1 MLRSRYLAAAVIS
14 CLAVGG
20 TIQAG
25 DVTSNSALGRKAEN
39 FTLNDFYG
47 KGHSLADYKD
57 KKLVVL
63 AFIGTECPVAKA
75 YGERLGELAKKYAD
89 KGVQFVGVSSN
100 RQDTITELSAFARV
114 HHIEFPIVKDL
125 NNKLADQVGAQRTP
139 EVFVL
144 DGDRSVR
151 YHGRIDNQYGVG
163 YAKKTAS
170 EAFLKDALD
179 ELLAGKTVS
188 KAETASV
195 GCFIGRVH
203 TADKGAA
210 VTYSNQV
217 VRVLNKRCVSCHRAG
232 EAAPFAMTNYDE
244 VSGWADAIAEVV
256 RDRRMPPWHA
266 SPKYGHFANDRSM
279 PEEEKEVLYQWAAA
293 GAPEGDAKNVP
304 PAPTFVEGWG
314 LPKAPDK
321 VFKMAVKPY
330 HVKATGVVEYQYF
343 RVDPGFKEDKWIK
356 AIEARPSN
364 RGVVHHIIVF
374 AGPKGGRDEARRQ
387 FLVGYAPGAM
397 PLVLPTGMAKH
408 IPAGSELL
416 FQLHYTPNGKPGD
429 DISECGIV
437 FADPKEVKHLVRT
450 VEAINT
456 GFEIPAGA
464 DNYEV
469 ESDSFSMPMDV
480 QLLQLFPHMHFRGKS
495 FTYEAV
501 YPDGRKQML
510 LDVPRYDFGWQ
521 LTYELSS
528 LMPMPK
534 GTRMHCVAHFDNS
547 ENNLNNPDPK
557 SAVRWGDQTWEEMMI
572 GFYDIAVPVTQ
583 DDIREGRLPD
593 FQPTPEQIAQR
604 VIQQFDKN
612 HDGKVQMSELPAKPQ
627 IRIFFATV
635 DKNHDGVITADE
647 IAAMIKENQKKGG
660 GKGGLGF
667 RRSGGVRG
675 DRAGESAKPAEKKDA
690 EKKDPH
696 AKDQASA
703 K

>member
-1 MLRSRYLAAAVIS
+1 MLRSRSLAAAVLS
-14 CLAVGG
+14 CLVVG
-20 TIQAG
+20 TVQAAG
-25 DVTSNSALGRKAEN
+25 DVSPASALGRKADN

-47 KGHSLADYKD
+47 KSHSLADYKD

-75 YGERLGELAKKYAD
+75 YGERLAEVAKKYAD
-89 KGVQFVGVSSN
+89 KGVQFLGVSSN
-100 RQDTITELSAFARV
+100 RQDTITELAAYARV
-114 HHIEFPIVKDL
+114 HHVEFPILKDL
-125 NNKLADQVGAQRTP
+125 NNKLADQIGAQRTP

-144 DGDRSVR
+144 DADRAVR
-151 YHGRIDNQYGVG
+151 YHGRIDNQFGVG

-170 EAFLKDALD
+170 EPFLKDAID
-179 ELLAGKTVS
+179 ELLAGKTVA
-188 KAETASV
+188 KGETAAV

-203 TADKGAA
+203 PADPGAA

-217 VRVLNKRCVSCHRAG
+217 VRILNKRCVSCHRAG
-232 EAAPFAMTNYDE
+232 EAAPFAMTNYGE

-256 RDRRMPPWHA
+256 RQRRMPPWHA

-304 PAPTFVEGWG
+304 PAPTFVDGWG

-321 VFKMAVKPY
+321 VFKMAPKAY
-330 HVKATGVVEYQYF
+330 HVPATGVVEYQYF
-343 RVDPGFKEDKWIK
+343 RVDPGFKEDKWIT

-364 RGVVHHIIVF
+364 RAVVHHIIVF

-397 PLVLPTGMAKH
+397 PLVLPPGMAKH

-464 DNYEV
+464 DNFEV
-469 ESDSFSMPMDV
+469 DADSFAMPMDA

-521 LTYELSS
+521 LTYELTS

-534 GTRMHCVAHFDNS
+534 GTKMHCVAHFDNS

-572 GFYDIAVPVTQ
+572 GFYDVAVPVTPE
-583 DDIREGRLPD
+583 DIKEGKLPD
-593 FQPTPEQIAQR
+593 FMPGPEQIAQR
-604 VIQQFDKN
+604 ILQQFDKN
-612 HDGKVQMSELPAKPQ
+612 HDGKISMNEIPNKPFQ
-627 IRIFFATV
+627 VKIFFATL
-635 DKNHDGVITADE
+635 DKNHDGVITLEE
-647 IAAMIKENQKKGG
+647 ITEMIKERQKQGG
-660 GKGGLGF
+660 GRGGLSL
-667 RRSGGVRG
+667 RRSLRG
-675 DRAGESAKPAEKKDA
+675 EKASEPKPEEKKA
-690 EKKDPH
+690 H
-696 AKDQASA
+696 SKDQASV

>member
-1 MLRSRYLAAAVIS
+1 
-14 CLAVGG
+14 
-20 TIQAG
+20 
-25 DVTSNSALGRKAEN
+25 
-39 FTLNDFYG
+39 
-47 KGHSLADYKD
+47 
-57 KKLVVL
+57 
-63 AFIGTECPVAKA
+63 
-75 YGERLGELAKKYAD
+75 
-89 KGVQFVGVSSN
+89 
-100 RQDTITELSAFARV
+100 
-114 HHIEFPIVKDL
+114 
-125 NNKLADQVGAQRTP
+125 
-139 EVFVL
+139 
-144 DGDRSVR
+144 VR
-151 YHGRIDNQYGVG
+151 I
-163 YAKKTAS
+163 
-170 EAFLKDALD
+170 
-179 ELLAGKTVS
+179 
-188 KAETASV
+188 
-195 GCFIGRVH
+195 
-203 TADKGAA
+203 
-210 VTYSNQV
+210 
-217 VRVLNKRCVSCHRAG
+217 LNKRCVSCHRAG
-232 EAAPFAMTNYDE
+232 EAAPFAMTKYEE

-256 RDRRMPPWHA
+256 RQRRMPPWHA

-293 GAPEGDAKNVP
+293 GAPEGDTKSVP

-321 VFKMAVKPY
+321 IFKMAPKAY
-330 HVKATGVVEYQYF
+330 HVPATGVVEYQYF
-343 RVDPGFKEDKWIK
+343 RVDPGFKEDKWIT

-364 RGVVHHIIVF
+364 RAVVHHIIVF

-397 PLVLPTGMAKH
+397 PLVLPPGMAKH

-464 DNYEV
+464 DNFEV
-469 ESDSFSMPMDV
+469 DADSFAMPMDA

-521 LTYELSS
+521 LTYELTS

-534 GTRMHCVAHFDNS
+534 GTKMHCVAHFDNS

-572 GFYDIAVPVTQ
+572 GFYDVAVPVTPE
-583 DDIREGRLPD
+583 DIKEGKLPD
-593 FQPTPEQIAQR
+593 FMPGPEQIAQR
-604 VIQQFDKN
+604 ILQQFDKN
-612 HDGKVQMSELPAKPQ
+612 HDGKISMNEIPNKPFQ
-627 IRIFFATV
+627 VKIFFATL
-635 DKNHDGVITADE
+635 DKNHDGVITLEE
-647 IAAMIKENQKKGG
+647 ITEMIKERQKQGGGRMSLRRSLRGEKASEPKPEDKKGH
-660 GKGGLGF
+660 
-667 RRSGGVRG
+667 S
-675 DRAGESAKPAEKKDA
+675 
-690 EKKDPH
+690 
-696 AKDQASA
+696 KDQASV

>member
-1 MLRSRYLAAAVIS
+1 MS

-20 TIQAG
+20 ALQAG

-47 KGHSLADYKD
+47 KSHTLADYKD

-89 KGVQFVGVSSN
+89 KGVQFLGVSSN
-100 RQDTITELSAFARV
+100 RQDTITELSSFARV
-114 HHIEFPIVKDL
+114 HQLEFPILKDL
-125 NNKLADQVGAQRTP
+125 NNKLADQLGAQRTP

-144 DGDRSVR
+144 DAERAVR
-151 YHGRIDNQYGVG
+151 YHGRIDNQFGVG
-163 YAKKTAS
+163 YAKKTAN
-170 EAFLKDALD
+170 ELFLKDALD
-179 ELLAGKTVS
+179 ELLAGKPVS
-188 KAETASV
+188 KAETAAV

-203 TADKGAA
+203 AADRGAS

-217 VRVLNKRCVSCHRAG
+217 VRILNKRCVSCHRSG
-232 EAAPFAMTNYDE
+232 EAAPFAMTNYAE

-256 RDRRMPPWHA
+256 RQRRMPPWLA
-266 SPKYGHFANDRSM
+266 SPEYGHFVNDRSM
-279 PEEEKEVLYQWAAA
+279 PDEEKEVLYQWAAA
-293 GAPEGDAKNVP
+293 GAPEGNAKDLP
-304 PAPTFVEGWG
+304 PAPKFVEGWS
-314 LPKAPDK
+314 LPKAPDQI
-321 VFKMAVKPY
+321 FKMATKAY
-330 HVKATGVVEYQYF
+330 HVAATGVVEYQYF
-343 RVDPGFKEDKWIK
+343 RVDPGFKEDKWIT

-364 RGVVHHIIVF
+364 RAVVHHIIVF

-397 PLVLPTGMAKH
+397 PLILPKGMAKY

-437 FADPKEVKHLVRT
+437 FADPKEVNHLVRT

-469 ESDSFSMPMDV
+469 DADSFALDRDV

-510 LDVPRYDFGWQ
+510 LDVPRYDFAWQ
-521 LTYELSS
+521 LTYELTD

-534 GTRMHCVAHFDNS
+534 GTKMHCVAHFDNS

-557 SAVRWGDQTWEEMMI
+557 SSVRWGDQTWEEMMI

-583 DDIREGRLPD
+583 EDIKEGRLPD
-593 FQPTPEQIAQR
+593 FQPTPEQIADR
-604 VIQQFDKN
+604 IIQQFDRN
-612 HDGKVQMSELPAKPQ
+612 HDGKVQMNELPMKPQ
-627 IRIFFATV
+627 IRIVFATM
-635 DKNHDGVITADE
+635 DKNHDGVITREE
-647 IAAMIKENQKKGG
+647 IVQMIKENQKKGG
-660 GKGGLGF
+660 GRGLGF
-667 RRSGGVRG
+667 RRSGAVRG
-675 DRAGESAKPAEKKDA
+675 EHAEPSKPADQKDA
-690 EKKDPH
+690 H
-696 AKDQASA
+696 SKDQASA

>member
-1 MLRSRYLAAAVIS
+1 MLRSRCLAAAIMT

-20 TIQAG
+20 TLQAA
-25 DVTSNSALGRKAEN
+25 DTTSTTTAPASALGRKADN

-47 KGHSLADYKD
+47 KSHALADFKD
-57 KKLVVL
+57 KKLVVV

-75 YGERLGELAKKYAD
+75 YGPRLAELAKKYAD
-89 KGVQFVGVSSN
+89 KGVQFLAVCSN

-114 HHIEFPIVKDL
+114 AQIEFPVLKDL
-125 NNKLADQVGAQRTP
+125 NNKVADQLGAQRTP

-144 DGDRSVR
+144 DQDRAVR
-151 YHGRIDNQYGVG
+151 YHGRVDNQFGVG
-163 YAKKTAS
+163 YARKTAS
-170 EAFLKDALD
+170 EPYLANAID

-188 KAETASV
+188 KSETAAV
-195 GCFIGRVH
+195 GCFIGRVRPAE
-203 TADKGAA
+203 TGSTI
-210 VTYSNQV
+210 TYSNQV
-217 VRVLNKRCVSCHRAG
+217 SRILNKRCVSCHRAG
-232 EAAPFAMTNYDE
+232 EAAPFAMTNYAE

-256 RDRRMPPWHA
+256 RQRRMPPWLA
-266 SPKYGHFANDRSM
+266 SPKYGHFSNDRSM
-279 PEEEKEVLYQWAAA
+279 PDEEKEVLYQWATA
-293 GAPEGDAKNVP
+293 GAPEGDVKDLPA
-304 PAPTFVEGWG
+304 APTFVEGWS

-321 VFKMAVKPY
+321 IYKMAPVAY
-330 HVKATGVVEYQYF
+330 HVPATGVVDYQYF
-343 RVDPGFKEDKWIK
+343 RVDPGFTKDTWIS

-364 RGVVHHIIVF
+364 RAVVHHIIVF
-374 AGPKGGRDEARRQ
+374 AGPKGSKDEARRQ

-397 PLVLPTGMAKH
+397 PLILPQGMAKL
-408 IPAGSELL
+408 IPAGSEFV

-437 FADPKEVKHLVRT
+437 FADPKEVTHLVRT

-469 ESDSFSMPMDV
+469 QADSFALPMDV

-501 YPDGRKQML
+501 YPDGRKEML

-528 LMPMPK
+528 MLSMPK
-534 GTRMHCVAHFDNS
+534 GTKMHCVAHFDNS
-547 ENNLNNPDPK
+547 DNNLNNPDPK

-572 GFYDIAVPVTQ
+572 GFYDIAVPVSQ
-583 DDIREGRLPD
+583 DQIRDNKLPD
-593 FQPTPEQIAQR
+593 FTPGPEQIAQR
-604 VIQQFDKN
+604 ILQQFDKN
-612 HDGKVQMSELPAKPQ
+612 HDGKISMNELPNNN
-627 IRIFFATV
+627 IRVRLFFATM
-635 DKNHDGVITADE
+635 DKNHDGVITQDE
-647 IAAMIKENQKKGG
+647 IVDKIKEMQKAGG
-660 GKGGLGF
+660 GRGFGF
-667 RRSGGVRG
+667 RRTLRG
-675 DRAGESAKPAEKKDA
+675 EKSAEPKPEEKKA
-690 EKKDPH
+690 H

>member
-1 MLRSRYLAAAVIS
+1 MLRSRYLAAAVVS

-20 TIQAG
+20 TVQAA
-25 DVTSNSALGRKAEN
+25 DMSTSSALGRKAEN
-39 FTLNDFYG
+39 FSLNDFYG
-47 KGHSLADYKD
+47 KSRSLADYKD

-75 YGERLGELAKKYAD
+75 YGERLGALAKKYAD
-89 KGVQFVGVSSN
+89 KGVQFFGVSSN
-100 RQDTITELSAFARV
+100 RQDTITELSSFARV
-114 HHIEFPIVKDL
+114 HHIEFPILKDL
-125 NNKLADQVGAQRTP
+125 NNKLADQLGAQRTP

-144 DGDRSVR
+144 DADRTVR
-151 YHGRIDNQYGVG
+151 YHGRVDNQYGVG

-170 EAFLKDALD
+170 EPFLQHALD

-188 KAETASV
+188 QAETAAV

-203 TADKGAA
+203 AADPTSS

-217 VRVLNKRCVSCHRAG
+217 VRILNKRCVTCHRAG
-232 EAAPFAMTNYDE
+232 EAAPFAMTNYGE

-256 RDRRMPPWHA
+256 RQRRMPPWHA
-266 SPKYGHFANDRSM
+266 SPKFGHFANDRSM
-279 PEEEKEVLYQWAAA
+279 PEEEKEVLYQWASA
-293 GAPEGDAKNVP
+293 GAPEGNAKELP
-304 PAPTFVEGWG
+304 PTPTFVEGWS

-321 VFKMAVKPY
+321 IFKMAAEPFKVP
-330 HVKATGVVEYQYF
+330 AEGVVDYQYF
-343 RVDPGFKEDKWIK
+343 TVDPGFKEDKWIS

-364 RGVVHHIIVF
+364 RAVVHHIIVF
-374 AGPKGGRDEARRQ
+374 AGPKGAREDRRQ

-397 PLVLPTGMAKH
+397 PLILPPGMAKH
-408 IPAGSELL
+408 IPAGSQLI

-437 FADPKEVKHLVRT
+437 FADAKEVNHLVRT

-464 DNYEV
+464 DNFEV
-469 ESDSFSMPMDV
+469 VADSFALPMDV

-501 YPDGRKQML
+501 YPDGRKEML

-521 LTYELSS
+521 LTYELSNM
-528 LMPMPK
+528 LAMPK
-534 GTRMHCVAHFDNS
+534 GTKMHCVAHFDNS

-572 GFYDIAVPVTQ
+572 GFYDISIPVTPQ
-583 DDIREGRLPD
+583 DIKEGKLPD
-593 FQPTPEQIAQR
+593 FNPGPEQIAQR
-604 VIQQFDKN
+604 VFQQFDKN
-612 HDGKVQMSELPAKPQ
+612 HDGVITMNEIPNSP
-627 IRIFFATV
+627 IRLKLFFAMM
-635 DKNHDGVITADE
+635 DKNHDGKITLEEVTQA
-647 IAAMIKENQKKGG
+647 IKDNQKQGG
-660 GKGGLGF
+660 RGLGF
-667 RRSGGVRG
+667 RRTGTARG
-675 DRAGESAKPAEKKDA
+675 QQATEPSKPADQKA
-690 EKKDPH
+690 AH
-696 AKDQASA
+696 SKDQASA

>member
-1 MLRSRYLAAAVIS
+1 MLRSRYLAAAVMT
-14 CLAVGG
+14 CLAVGS
-20 TIQAG
+20 TVQAA
-25 DVTSNSALGRKAEN
+25 DVSSSSALGRKAES

-47 KGHSLADYKD
+47 KSHSLSDYKD

-89 KGVQFVGVSSN
+89 KGVQFLAVSSN

-114 HHIEFPIVKDL
+114 HHLEFPILKDL

-139 EVFVL
+139 EVFIL
-144 DGDRSVR
+144 DSDRSVR

-163 YAKKTAS
+163 YAKKTVT
-170 EAFLKDALD
+170 EAFLKDAID

-188 KAETASV
+188 KAETAAV

-203 TADKGAA
+203 AADPSSS

-217 VRVLNKRCVSCHRAG
+217 VRILNKRCVGCHRPG
-232 EAAPFAMTNYDE
+232 EAAPFAMTNYGE

-256 RDRRMPPWHA
+256 RERRMPPWHA

-279 PEEEKEVLYQWAAA
+279 PEEEKEVLYQWASA
-293 GAPEGDAKNVP
+293 GAPEGDVKNLP

-321 VFKMAVKPY
+321 VFKMATKAF
-330 HVKATGVVEYQYF
+330 HVPAEGVVEYQYF
-343 RVDPGFKEDKWIK
+343 RVDPGFKKDVWIK

-364 RGVVHHIIVF
+364 RAVVHHIIVF

-397 PLVLPTGMAKH
+397 PLILPQGMAKH

-437 FADPKEVKHLVRT
+437 FADQNEVNHLVRT

-464 DNYEV
+464 DNFEV
-469 ESDSFSMPMDV
+469 QSDSFALPMDV
-480 QLLQLFPHMHFRGKS
+480 KLLQLFPHMHFRGKS
-495 FTYEAV
+495 FTYEAQ
-501 YPDGRKQML
+501 YPDGRKEML

-528 LMPMPK
+528 MVSMPK
-534 GTRMHCVAHFDNS
+534 GTKMHCVAHFDNS

-557 SAVRWGDQTWEEMMI
+557 SSVRWGDQTWEEMMI
-572 GFYDIAVPVTQ
+572 GFYDVAIPLSPE
-583 DDIREGRLPD
+583 DIKEGKLPD
-593 FQPTPEQIAQR
+593 FAPSPEQIAER
-604 VIQQFDKN
+604 VMQQFDKN
-612 HDGKVQMSELPAKPQ
+612 RDGKIQMNELPPKPQ
-627 IRIFFATV
+627 IRIFFATM
-635 DKNHDGVITADE
+635 DKNHDGVITKE
-647 IAAMIKENQKKGG
+647 EVTQMIKDNMKKGG
-660 GKGGLGF
+660 GRGLGL
-667 RRSGGVRG
+667 RRSGAPRS
-675 DRAGESAKPAEKKDA
+675 EHSAEPSKPV

-696 AKDQASA
+696 AKDQASV